1 MKSEKNILIAFLLN
15 FFFSI
20 FELIGGLLTNSFA
33 ILSDAFHDLMDSI
46 SIGVSYILERISKK
60 KPDNKYTYGYTR
72 YSILGSLITTCILL
86 VGSLLVFINAFKRI
100 FNPIEINYNGMIIFA
115 IVGVIVNVIA
125 YFYTKEGKSL
135 NQKSV
140 NLHMLEDVLNWV
152 IVLIG
157 AIIMKFTNLIILDSI
172 LSIGV
177 SIFIF
182 INALNN
188 LKSVVDLFLE
198 KTPSEIKIEH
208 IKEELLKIKGIKDI
222 HHIHIWSLD
231 GINNY
236 ATMHVITNKNN
247 IEIKN
252 QIRKKLKEDNINHV
266 TIELE
271 QIDETCS
278 EQTCKIKNET
288 KTSHHH

>member
-1 MKSEKNILIAFLLN
+1 MKTEKNILIAFLLN
-15 FFFSI
+15 FCFSI
-20 FELIGGLLTNSFA
+20 FELIGGVVTNSFA
-33 ILSDAFHDLMDSI
+33 ILSDSFHDLMDSI

-60 KPDNKYTYGYTR
+60 KPDNEYTYGYTR

-100 FNPIEINYNGMIIFA
+100 FNPITINYNGMIIFA
-115 IVGVIVNVIA
+115 IVGVIVNIFA
-125 YFYTKEGKSL
+125 YFYTKDGSSL

-140 NLHMLEDVLNWV
+140 YLHMLEDVLNWV
-152 IVLIG
+152 IVLTG
-157 AIIMKFTNLIILDSI
+157 AIVMKFTNFVILDSL

-188 LKSVVDLFLE
+188 LKKVVDLFLE
-198 KTPSEIKIEH
+198 KTPSEIKVEH
-208 IKEELLKIKGIKDI
+208 IKEELLKVKGIEDI

-236 ATMHVITNKNN
+236 ATMHVITNKNS

-271 QIDETCS
+271 QSNETCR
-278 EQTCKIKNET
+278 EQTCKIKTKT